1 MSELKRQGI
10 SALIWDFLG
19 KLSSQGVG
27 FIVTIILARL
37 LEPSDFGLIAMIMV
51 VVGIAQVFTDIG
63 LGGALIQKQDVE
75 HIHYSSVFCFN
86 MLTAIC
92 LTTITFLSAGEIANF
107 YGNEQL
113 VPLIE
118 VISVLFILSAL
129 SSVQAI
135 KLRKNLKYALIS
147 KVAFSAASTS
157 GVVGVICAYN
167 GAGVWS
173 LVAQL
178 LSFSICNSIILWLS
192 SGWRPSLVLS
202 YTALQQLWSFGFRLF
217 LSRALEAIFSRID
230 YLVIGKLFSADTL
243 GYFQRAKQFNLLVI
257 QYTSGSLMSVMFP
270 VLSKIQDDLSRFQNV
285 VINTFYVLCFIV
297 FFLLGGLYLVSE
309 ELVVFLYSEKWLP
322 SVNYMQLLLLSAF
335 AYPLSSLLINVFTSR
350 GNSKLLLRLEVLK
363 KLIHSLN
370 LVCAFY
376 YGLETYLYGLAI
388 VALVTLTLN
397 VFFATKEME
406 VPATVLYLPF
416 ISQLSLCLS
425 SVTVTL
431 LLSRYLDHGY
441 LIDFLFKGS
450 FFVVIF
456 VLLNFIF
463 KTKSFDAVSKQIEPL
478 IVKYLWK
485 TNERH

>member
-1 MSELKRQGI
+1 MSELKKQGI

-63 LGGALIQKQDVE
+63 LGGALIQKQDVK

-92 LTTITFLSAGEIANF
+92 LTTITFFSAGRVAKF
-107 YGNEQL
+107 YENEQL

-118 VISVLFILSAL
+118 VISILFILSAL
-129 SSVQAI
+129 SSVQSI
-135 KLRKNLKYALIS
+135 KLRKSLKYALIS
-147 KVAFSAASTS
+147 KVAFSAALIS
-157 GVVGVICAYN
+157 GVVGVICAYS

-178 LSFSICNSIILWLS
+178 LSFSISNSVILWLT
-192 SGWRPSLVLS
+192 SGWRPSVVLS
-202 YTALQQLWSFGFRLF
+202 SAALNQLWSFGFRLF
-217 LSRALEAIFSRID
+217 LSRTLEAIFSRLD

-270 VLSKIQDDLSRFQNV
+270 VLSQIQDDLSRFQDV
-285 VINTFYVLCFIV
+285 VIKTFYVLCFIV

-309 ELVVFLYSEKWLP
+309 ELVIFLYSEKWLP
-322 SVNYMQLLLLSAF
+322 SVDYMQLLLLSAF
-335 AYPLSSLLINVFTSR
+335 AYPLSSVLINVFTSR
-350 GNSKLLLRLEVLK
+350 GNSRLLLRLEVLK
-363 KLIHSLN
+363 KLIHSVN

-376 YGLETYLYGLAI
+376 FGLEAYLYGLVI

-406 VPATVLYLPF
+406 LPATLLYLPF
-416 ISQLSLCLS
+416 ITQMTLCLF
-425 SVTVTL
+425 SVMVTQL
-431 LLSRYLDHGY
+431 VSMYIDFGY
-441 LIDFLFKGS
+441 LIGFLFKGG
-450 FFVVIF
+450 FFVVTF

-478 IVKYLWK
+478 VVKYLRK
-485 TNERH
+485 KNDR